1 VIARVGRWI
10 PASHSDQRQGS
21 VLSVFK
27 MPACDIWLLLFT
39 TALCGFGLIMVYVAS
54 AATAYTDYGNPAYY
68 FERQL
73 LWMALGVVAMVAC
86 IRMDY
91 HSWRSIGPWMAA
103 ICVVL
108 LVAVLLP
115 HIGVEI
121 QGARRWIGAGPVEIQ
136 PSVVAQFMVM
146 VEGAVWLEQHRR
158 KIGDLQQGVYPYAWR
173 IAVLVF
179 LVLLEK
185 DLGSAMVLAVLG
197 LGLLVLAGVK
207 LRYFVGLGALGLL
220 AGVVL
225 IKAEPYRMARLL
237 AYLNPFAHPLGS
249 GFQAVQA
256 LYAFG
261 SGGLFGTGFGSAVP
275 SSQLLPEAQNDFIF
289 AIIGQDLGLIGSL
302 AVLLLFG
309 LFAWRGYQ
317 IARNAPDYLGVLLAG
332 GATIWIVGQA
342 LINIGGV
349 TDTIPSTGVPLTF
362 ISYGGSSM
370 ALSLA
375 AVGILL
381 NISARRRR
389 AGAANARA
397 DNGGR
402 NGGALHPR
410 GGRSRIPEGD

>member
-1 VIARVGRWI
+1 
-10 PASHSDQRQGS
+10 
-21 VLSVFK
+21 
-27 MPACDIWLLLFT
+27 
-39 TALCGFGLIMVYVAS
+39 
-54 AATAYTDYGNPAYY
+54 
-68 FERQL
+68 
-73 LWMALGVVAMVAC
+73 
-86 IRMDY
+86 
-91 HSWRSIGPWMAA
+91 
-103 ICVVL
+103 
-108 LVAVLLP
+108 
-115 HIGVEI
+115 
-121 QGARRWIGAGPVEIQ
+121 
-136 PSVVAQFMVM
+136 
-146 VEGAVWLEQHRR
+146 
-158 KIGDLQQGVYPYAWR
+158 
-173 IAVLVF
+173 
-179 LVLLEK
+179 
-185 DLGSAMVLAVLG
+185 
-197 LGLLVLAGVK
+197 
-207 LRYFVGLGALGLL
+207 
-220 AGVVL
+220 
-225 IKAEPYRMARLL
+225 MARLL

-261 SGGLFGTGFGSAVP
+261 SGGIFGTGFGSAVP

>member
-1 VIARVGRWI
+1 
-10 PASHSDQRQGS
+10 
-21 VLSVFK
+21 
-27 MPACDIWLLLFT
+27 
-39 TALCGFGLIMVYVAS
+39 
-54 AATAYTDYGNPAYY
+54 
-68 FERQL
+68 
-73 LWMALGVVAMVAC
+73 
-86 IRMDY
+86 
-91 HSWRSIGPWMAA
+91 
-103 ICVVL
+103 
-108 LVAVLLP
+108 
-115 HIGVEI
+115 
-121 QGARRWIGAGPVEIQ
+121 
-136 PSVVAQFMVM
+136 
-146 VEGAVWLEQHRR
+146 
-158 KIGDLQQGVYPYAWR
+158 
-173 IAVLVF
+173 
-179 LVLLEK
+179 
-185 DLGSAMVLAVLG
+185 
-197 LGLLVLAGVK
+197 LVLAGVK
-207 LRYFVGLGALGLL
+207 LRYFVGLGAIGLF

-225 IKAEPYRMARLL
+225 IKAEPYRVARLL

-275 SSQLLPEAQNDFIF
+275 PSQLLPEAQNDFIF

-410 GGRSRIPEGD
+410 GGRSRVPEGD